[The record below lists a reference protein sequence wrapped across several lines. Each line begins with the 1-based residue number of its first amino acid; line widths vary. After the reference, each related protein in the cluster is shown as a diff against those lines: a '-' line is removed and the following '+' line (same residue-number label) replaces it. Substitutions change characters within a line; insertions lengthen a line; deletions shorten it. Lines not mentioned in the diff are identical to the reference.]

1 MTAPDVPARALCP
14 AVDLAALAARV
25 GVAAEHVIPYGR
37 DVAKID
43 LAALDRE
50 ALPQAGATCR
60 AIADELQR
68 KGLSASVIEGA
79 LSQIDSEA
87 EAAVALTRKKLAAT
101 RRLKADVRRRRT
113 LALLGRKGYSAAVA
127 SQALARCWREPS
139 PGDSPT
145 RPGSGTGVPFA
156 LQPVRSYFLAQIL
169 WFVLESSLL
178 ETLNARR
185 RMSAAQVCEA
195 TGRAP
200 YRVQGLYFLRTENIV
215 VGPDADGIYCLSQLG
230 SDVLFARPW
239 YELLM
244 GGYAETLQTLSSLM
258 ADRETFSTRD
268 DAWVGKGSCGI
279 SQYDGIEDVDRLLP
293 DDCDRPFFV
302 AAFTFQELIEQ
313 QGRDAVV
320 QAVSLALARPGAR
333 LVVIEVDNRSA
344 NPHAMRDEFTKAY
357 YNSYFLIHVLT
368 EQLLLPL
375 PHWRGLF
382 ADAGATILDERTTA
396 HEIDPTGFM
405 VGFLVRSARA

>member
-1 MTAPDVPARALCP
+1 MTVQDAPHTVPPP
-14 AVDLAALAARV
+14 AVDLAALTTRV

-50 ALPQAGATCR
+50 APPQAGATCR

-113 LALLGRKGYSAAVA
+113 LALLGREGYSAAVA

-178 ETLNARR
+178 ETLNARQ

-195 TGRAP
+195 TGWAP

-215 VGPDADGIYCLSQLG
+215 VGPDADGTYCLSQLG

-320 QAVSLALARPGAR
+320 QAV
-333 LVVIEVDNRSA
+333 
-344 NPHAMRDEFTKAY
+344 
-357 YNSYFLIHVLT
+357 
-368 EQLLLPL
+368 
-375 PHWRGLF
+375 
-382 ADAGATILDERTTA
+382 LDERTTA

-405 VGFLVRSARA
+405 MGFLVRSARA